1 MSENKTGW
9 DKIAEQEVK
18 HRKTGKAFKT
28 GGKLLFI
35 IELAAGIL
43 LVGAILFAIIV
54 KLQGG

>member
-1 MSENKTGW
+1 MNENKTGW
-9 DKIAEQEVK
+9 DKIAEQEAK
-18 HRKTGKAFKT
+18 HRKNGKVFKA

-35 IELAAGIL
+35 IELVAGIV

>member
-1 MSENKTGW
+1 MNENKTGW
-9 DKIAEQEVK
+9 NKIAEQEAK

-28 GGKLLFI
+28 GGKMLFI
-35 IELAAGIL
+35 VELTAGII

>member
-9 DKIAEQEVK
+9 DKIAEQEAK
-18 HRKTGKAFKT
+18 HRKTGRAFKT

-35 IELAAGIL
+35 IELAVGIV
-43 LVGAILFAIIV
+43 LVGAILFAII